1 MSVYLQL
8 ERSADG
14 FVESLAPV
22 IFDYTA
28 ISSDDISYDSDT
40 GEITVNKRG
49 VYQISW
55 SVVSQSSQNSTV
67 SFDLRT
73 DEGANN
79 IEGSPSKTGQVSGV
93 ATISVELPPTKFEL
107 VNTGVDRVYFS
118 PNVATKARLSVI
130 EASPQSDTTIP
141 FASADPIE
149 ISADI
154 NGVQPEYMSFIGF
167 GSRVNGIPF
176 DIIKNLNGI
185 QSDSNLNYAF
195 CVTKDGFITN
205 ITAFFSIIE
214 PIIIDGIYAIHAAL
228 YISES
233 SNSNIFVL
241 SQNANAVLAPNLDPG
256 NSNPGTTFSVSY
268 DLMFPEPVSKGD
280 RLLLAVYLEPVQD
293 GTSTTINGY
302 FSGGILIS

>member
-1 MSVYLQL
+1 MLTAGTVPCRLYNRIRQRRTDNRLTDETGGCSSGQRLIMLNNKEAPYVTLKQNVMWSAIMSVYLQL

-149 ISADI
+149 ISADV
-154 NGVQPEYMSFIGF
+154 NGQPEYMFHRFRQQGE
-167 GSRVNGIPF
+167 RHP
-176 DIIKNLNGI
+176 L
-185 QSDSNLNYAF
+185 
-195 CVTKDGFITN
+195 
-205 ITAFFSIIE
+205 
-214 PIIIDGIYAIHAAL
+214 
-228 YISES
+228 
-233 SNSNIFVL
+233 
-241 SQNANAVLAPNLDPG
+241 
-256 NSNPGTTFSVSY
+256 
-268 DLMFPEPVSKGD
+268 
-280 RLLLAVYLEPVQD
+280 
-293 GTSTTINGY
+293 
-302 FSGGILIS
+302 